1 MEPNNK
7 NIDNI
12 NETLDLDEL
21 EKVAGGSQA
30 AFISNAGVAGVA
42 GAAGVA
48 GVAGAAGVAAV
59 AGAAK
64 IAGAAGVAGAANN
77 ASNGLIGSR
86 KNDGGLSR
94 F

>member
-12 NETLDLDEL
+12 NETLDIDEL

-42 GAAGVA
+42 GAA
-48 GVAGAAGVAAV
+48 
-59 AGAAK
+59 
-64 IAGAAGVAGAANN
+64 NN